1 MAIIYYLLI
10 LKSMQKVSV
19 FPNGK
24 ISVPF
29 GIKEFLIL
37 PFWAN
42 FVQCGMWSVELSLY
56 NFVIL

>member
-37 PFWAN
+37 SFWAN
-42 FVQCGMWSVELSLY
+42 FVQYGVWRYLY
-56 NFVIL
+56 TIS